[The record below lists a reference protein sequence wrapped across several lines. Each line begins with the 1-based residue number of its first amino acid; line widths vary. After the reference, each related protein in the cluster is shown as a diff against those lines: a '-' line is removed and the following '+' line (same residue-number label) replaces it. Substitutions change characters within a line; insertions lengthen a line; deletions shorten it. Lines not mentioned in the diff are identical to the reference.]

1 MRVKVSIEKI
11 DIVCIHPQNDS
22 YPIITKKIDK
32 MELLYDS
39 MFDHDVFNGNIG
51 NFRVFDNTN
60 YPRTLD
66 AHKVF

>member
-1 MRVKVSIEKI
+1 
-11 DIVCIHPQNDS
+11 
-22 YPIITKKIDK
+22 